1 VASNIGRDKKAI
13 FKYEMIGDPVKDEA
27 LLKAISP
34 VFHADK
40 IKSPLLVAQ
49 GANDPRVKK
58 AESDQIVKALE
69 NSNVEVQYLF
79 KNNEGHGFANEENR
93 FDFYRAMEIFLG
105 KHLGSQVSGP
115 EGPALVH
122 PADVN

>member
-1 VASNIGRDKKAI
+1 MM
-13 FKYEMIGDPVKDEA
+13 YEMIGDPVKDQA

-34 VFHADK
+34 AFHADK
-40 IKSPLLVAQ
+40 IKAPLLVAQ
-49 GANDPRVKK
+49 GTNDPRVKK

-69 NSNVEVQYLF
+69 NSNVEVQYLV